1 MMKLKFYVGL
11 QIQTVCFDNLGLVLA
26 ALLNVA
32 IKNNQRF
39 ATELSKFLSTLPGY
53 WCIRIPFIFTRIIF

>member
-26 ALLNVA
+26 AMLNVA

-39 ATELSKFLSTLPGY
+39 ATELSKF
-53 WCIRIPFIFTRIIF
+53 